1 MPGWHEKTRGRV
13 ADGKLTVAGI
23 VQEQHPD
30 RAALFMQWQEMTW
43 PVLADPFNDL
53 GVTAVPITLLIDQH
67 GIIRFRNPKEKD
79 LQEFLSSSYRTEA
92 PKGAVTLLPRS
103 IKPLEELLSREPENA
118 RAHFRLGVAYRRRFD
133 SDRRD
138 PDDFARA
145 MVHWQKALELNPN
158 QYIWRRRIQQY
169 GPRLDKPY
177 SFYDWV
183 ATAREEVSRRGEK
196 PVALKAEPSGAEF
209 AVPAKKAGGKSVL
222 PDHPDPGNQLV
233 RDQLG
238 LVASKVVV
246 IPSTN
251 PKAKAV
257 RVHLSFIP
265 AKGTTWTNDA
275 GNISFHPAPGST
287 VEIRD
292 LKLPDLPAELS
303 SAETRVIE
311 FELHPGDGKSLPKR
325 IEGAAF
331 YYVCTASDPT
341 CRFLRQDLVI
351 EIGK

>member
-1 MPGWHEKTRGRV
+1 MPGWHEKTRELV
-13 ADGKLTVAGI
+13 AGGKLMVAGI

-30 RAALFMQWQEMTW
+30 RAALFMQWQNMTW
-43 PVLADPFNDL
+43 PVLSDPFNDL

-67 GIIRFRNPKEKD
+67 GIIRFRNPDEKD
-79 LQEFLSSSYRTEA
+79 LQNFLSSSYRAEA
-92 PKGAVTLLPRS
+92 PKEPLTLLPKS
-103 IKPLEELLSREPENA
+103 IKPLEELLLQEPENA
-118 RAHFRLGVAYRRRFD
+118 RAHFRLGVACRMRFD

-138 PDDFARA
+138 PDDFANA

-183 ATAREEVSRRGEK
+183 ATAREELVRRGDQ
-196 PVALKAEPSGAEF
+196 PVSLVAEPSGAEF
-209 AVPAKKAGGKSVL
+209 AIPAKEAGGRTIMS
-222 PDHPDPGNQLV
+222 DHPDPGNQLV
-233 RDQLG
+233 RDQQR
-238 LVASKVVV
+238 LVASQVVV
-246 IPSTN
+246 VPSTN
-251 PKAKAV
+251 PKAEAV

-265 AKGTTWTNDA
+265 ATGTTWTNDA

-292 LKLPDLPAELS
+292 LKLPALPGALS
-303 SAETRVIE
+303 SAESRVIE
-311 FELHPGDGKSLPKR
+311 FELHPGGGKSLPKR

-331 YYVCTASDPT
+331 YYVCTASDQT